1 MTLRQKIV
9 KLVYPLLMQWS
20 KISGQNGQVYN
31 KENKQAP
38 ASFYDLQAELN
49 NGRTLHFDSFK
60 GKKVLIVNT
69 ASDCG
74 YTRQYSELQKLYEQC
89 QQLLV
94 VIGFP
99 SNDFKQQEKGT
110 DEAIAQFCKINFG
123 ISFPLVKKST
133 VVKSPNQ
140 HPVFHWLSH
149 SEKNGWNDKQPG
161 WNFAKYLVN
170 EKGVLT
176 HYFDAAV
183 SPLGKK
189 VLNAIR

>member
-38 ASFYDLQAELN
+38 TSFYDLQAELN

-89 QQLLV
+89 QQSLV

-110 DEAIAQFCKINFG
+110 DEAIAQFCKMNFG

-133 VVKSPNQ
+133 VIKSTNQ

-149 SEKNGWNDKQPG
+149 SEENGWNDKQPG

-183 SPLGKK
+183 SPLSKK